1 LQIGGVIIAQMAKK
15 ARYHPLGVYTD
26 MEDGSVL
33 YEVNVKGLWEISRWV
48 LSFGPGVEVQEPS
61 NLREMVKDLLIKACQ
76 IYN

>member
-1 LQIGGVIIAQMAKK
+1 MQIGGVIIAQMAKK
-15 ARYHPLGVYTD
+15 ARYHPLGTYTD